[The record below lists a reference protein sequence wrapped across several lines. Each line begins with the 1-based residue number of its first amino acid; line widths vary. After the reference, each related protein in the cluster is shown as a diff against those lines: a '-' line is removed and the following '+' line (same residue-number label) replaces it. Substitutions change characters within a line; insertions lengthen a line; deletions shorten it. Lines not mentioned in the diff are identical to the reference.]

1 MPIGW
6 WAQSRYGRPA
16 GKKTFRLQYI
26 CETLTCDRGG
36 YGEDDSVLDA
46 TLSQRLWGY
55 PELVD
60 RFFIYVRPTLAPIRK
75 RNIEINKK
83 IEEELRKRKAAGGDH
98 LDTGDAGDDAV
109 KQWMDMHSVP
119 DILAIYVKISP
130 SLDTED
136 IDFGELGEPAETH
149 VEPRRS
155 YSHASGPMN
164 RLRDMARHVR
174 RLFTKHWPSRGYRWH
189 KRTIEAK
196 P

>member
-16 GKKTFRLQYI
+16 GKKTFSLQYI

-60 RFFIYVRPTLAPIRK
+60 RFFIDVRPTLAPIRK

-83 IEEELRKRKAAGGDH
+83 VEEELRKRKAAGGDH
-98 LDTGDAGDDAV
+98 LDAGDDAV
-109 KQWMDMHSVP
+109 KQWMGMHSVP

-130 SLDTED
+130 SPDTED
-136 IDFGELGEPAETH
+136 IDIGELVEPAETH

-155 YSHASGPMN
+155 FSHGPMK
-164 RLRDMARHVR
+164 RLRDMARDAR
-174 RLFTKHWPSRGYRWH
+174 RSFAKHWPSRGYGTKER
-189 KRTIEAK
+189 RMRN
-196 P
+196 PNQ

>member
-6 WAQSRYGRPA
+6 WVQSRYGRPA
-16 GKKTFRLQYI
+16 GKKTFSLQYI

-60 RFFIYVRPTLAPIRK
+60 RFFIYVRPALAPIRK

-83 IEEELRKRKAAGGDH
+83 IEEELRKRKAGGDH
-98 LDTGDAGDDAV
+98 LATGDAGDDAV
-109 KQWMDMHSVP
+109 QQWVNMHSVP

-130 SLDTED
+130 SPDTED
-136 IDFGELGEPAETH
+136 IDIGELVEPTETH
-149 VEPRRS
+149 VEPRQG
-155 YSHASGPMN
+155 YSHGPMKH
-164 RLRDMARHVR
+164 LRNMARYMR
-174 RLFTKHWPSRGYRWH
+174 RLFPKH
-189 KRTIEAK
+189 
-196 P
+196 